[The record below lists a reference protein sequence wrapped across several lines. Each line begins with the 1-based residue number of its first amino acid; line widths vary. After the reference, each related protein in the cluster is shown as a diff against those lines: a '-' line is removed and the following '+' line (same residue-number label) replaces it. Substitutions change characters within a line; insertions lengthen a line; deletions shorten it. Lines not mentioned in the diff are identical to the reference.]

1 MDGGGLS
8 EGPGV
13 RKGRAGPR
21 NGDHRGVGPMGVWGG
36 VGPRVCG
43 GVGLKGV
50 WWGRAKGCGMG

>member
-21 NGDHRGVGPMGVWGG
+21 NGDHRGVGVME
-36 VGPRVCG
+36 
-43 GVGLKGV
+43 V
-50 WWGRAKGCGMG
+50 WWGRIQSTCDEAGPLGSCPSNR

>member
-21 NGDHRGVGPMGVWGG
+21 NGDHRGVEPMGVCGG
-36 VGPRVCG
+36 VGPRGMWLG
-43 GVGLKGV
+43 GIQ
-50 WWGRAKGCGMG
+50 GCVVR

>member
-21 NGDHRGVGPMGVWGG
+21 NGDHRGVGPRGMWLGG
-36 VGPRVCG
+36 IQ
-43 GVGLKGV
+43 
-50 WWGRAKGCGMG
+50 GCVVR